1 MRTKL
6 TLLILSACL
15 ILVSCGNNE
24 PKDDENTRTFSIDNV
39 KFRMKRVEKGTF
51 SMGATSEMENPWDEE
66 KPVHTVN
73 ITHDYW
79 MGETEVT
86 QALWET
92 VMGKNPSEFKDPQ
105 IPVNNINW
113 DDCHAFISKLN
124 EQTGMKFRLP
134 TEAEWEFAARGGNL
148 SNHTQYS
155 GSANAEE
162 VAWCNTDEPEAV
174 ATKKPNEL
182 GIYDMTG
189 NMWEWCEDYSGDYSA
204 EIQTNPTG
212 PASGYDRIYRG
223 GGFNVRAWYGHISYR
238 GFAAPSKKQNDLGL
252 RLALTLEE

>member
-1 MRTKL
+1 MMHTKA
-6 TLLILSACL
+6 TLLMILATLLMVGCDT
-15 ILVSCGNNE
+15 
-24 PKDDENTRTFSIDNV
+24 PQRDDENTRSFKVNDVT
-39 KFRMKRVEKGTF
+39 FRMKRVEKGTF
-51 SMGATSEMENPWDEE
+51 AMGATSEMDNPWDEE

-73 ITHDYW
+73 LTHDYW

-86 QALWET
+86 QELWQA
-92 VMGKNPSEFKDPQ
+92 VMGKNPSEFKDPKN
-105 IPVNNINW
+105 PVNKVNW
-113 DDCHAFISKLN
+113 NDCHDFISKLN
-124 EQTGMKFRLP
+124 ELTGMTFRLP

-155 GSANAEE
+155 GSSNADE
-162 VAWCNTDEPEAV
+162 VAWCNTDYPGAV

-189 NMWEWCEDYSGDYSA
+189 NMWEWCEDYSGDYTSA
-204 EIQTNPTG
+204 TQNNPTG

-238 GFAAPSKKQNDLGL
+238 GFAAPTKSQNDLGL
-252 RLALTLEE
+252 RLALTLE